1 MQKFI
6 CRQADDVSLVLP
18 LPLPNRRQ
26 SRLAGKTGEWV
37 FDPGLVVTVADEIIT
52 DVVVVVECHENKEN
66 GKLLSKSVWG

>member
-26 SRLAGKTGEWV
+26 SRLAGKPGEWV
-37 FDPGLVVTVADEIIT
+37 FDPGLVVTVVDDIIT
-52 DVVVVVECHENKEN
+52 DVVVVGCHENKEN